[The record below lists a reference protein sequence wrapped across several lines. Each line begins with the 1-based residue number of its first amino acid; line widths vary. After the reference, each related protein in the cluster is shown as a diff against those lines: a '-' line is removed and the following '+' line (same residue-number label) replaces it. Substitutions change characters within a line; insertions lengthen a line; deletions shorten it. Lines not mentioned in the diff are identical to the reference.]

1 MTAPRLNPWDDFDD
15 HVAPDEALPDYDDG
29 RAPAYDSGTYDDPTM
44 IYHLRQYDRRIQML
58 VAYGPAAT
66 SSYRI
71 TSNGYR
77 LFSKKPEMEVLQ
89 TSRDMKQRNI
99 AVMGF
104 DNGGPLPWCPRAH
117 ILYTNKLGAA
127 IKYGME
133 APNFADWQVQL
144 GERMY
149 EWSVATQPSSLVLRE
164 KTSSIVIARFTYS
177 ACGMQAAR
185 GAEVGQL
192 VVYCDALTSQSEG
205 VDKLVCSLMV
215 SLTHL
220 KRMGRHYTNNV
231 NNELSR
237 SASLPREYIPSNRMS
252 SAGVSM
258 I

>member
-1 MTAPRLNPWDDFDD
+1 MNTPRLNPWGFDD
-15 HVAPDEALPDYDDG
+15 AVAPDETLPDYEDSS
-29 RAPAYDSGTYDDPTM
+29 APAYDSGTYDDPTVT
-44 IYHLRQYDRRIQML
+44 YHLRQYDRKMQML
-58 VAYGPAAT
+58 VAYGAAAA

-71 TSNGYR
+71 TTNGFR

-104 DNGGPLPWCPRAH
+104 DNHGPLPWFPRAH
-117 ILYTNKLGAA
+117 FVYTDESGEATR
-127 IKYGME
+127 YGME
-133 APNFADWQVQL
+133 AQNFADWQVQL
-144 GERMY
+144 GHGTY
-149 EWSVATQPSSLVLRE
+149 EWSIATQPSSLVLRE

-185 GAEVGQL
+185 GAEVGEL
-192 VVYCDALTSQSEG
+192 TIYRDALTLERDG
-205 VDKLVCSLMV
+205 IDKLVCSLMV

-220 KRMGRHYTNNV
+220 KRMGRNYTNS
-231 NNELSR
+231 NELMR